1 MELNVNNKNASIYR
15 NKNLMLLVT
24 GQIVSN
30 IGNYVFKTSIAW
42 YIMSLL
48 SNKDSGFYMAIFMSC
63 LLVPTLVF
71 GPFSGVI
78 ADKFDRKKIIVGTDL
93 IRGTLML
100 TLASLN
106 YFKLMSLG
114 VLFTITFICAFFETF
129 FNPSVISSVPNL
141 VSKESLSKANSLN
154 SMSWKLSSLIGIS
167 LSGFLLHYFG
177 IAGVLLIN
185 GISFIL
191 SGISEMFID
200 MPKPKNSQYELNINK
215 IRRDI
220 FNDFKE
226 GLIFL
231 KSQKTLLLLV
241 GFALCIN
248 VIYYPVFEI
257 IFPKTIKFN
266 LGMSARMYGILQSFI
281 PIGSIIIM
289 LILSLK
295 NLKGNN
301 SKWIIRGVIIE
312 GGIILAL
319 GIPLALYMRSYMSS
333 IYVVGIYAMLAM
345 VLGVIIGL
353 MNIPLISS
361 FHKLVPDEYR
371 GRFFAIF
378 ETAAQGSI
386 PVGAFLFGILSD
398 RIQPTTIYFAAGAI
412 IIGLGIWMLRIP
424 EMREL

>member
-1 MELNVNNKNASIYR
+1 MESKVNSNASIYR

-42 YIMSLL
+42 YLMSLL
-48 SNKDSGFYMAIFMSC
+48 SSKNSGFYIAIFMSC

-78 ADKFDRKKIIVGTDL
+78 ADKFDRKKIIIGTDL
-93 IRGTLML
+93 IRGMLML

-129 FNPSVISSVPNL
+129 FNPSVIASVPNL
-141 VSKESLSKANSLN
+141 VSKENLTKANSLN

-167 LSGFLLHYFG
+167 VSGFLFHYFG
-177 IAGVLLIN
+177 ISGVLLIN

-200 MPKPKNSQYELNINK
+200 MPKSKNSQYDLNINR
-215 IRRDI
+215 IRKDI

-231 KSQKTLLLLV
+231 KGQKTLLILV

-257 IFPKTIKFN
+257 IFPKTIKFSLN
-266 LGMSARMYGILQSFI
+266 MSAKMYGILQSFI
-281 PIGSIIIM
+281 PIGSVIIM
-289 LILSLK
+289 LVLSLK

-312 GGIILAL
+312 GIVIMLL
-319 GIPLALYMRSYMSS
+319 GIPLAFYMKSYISS
-333 IYVVGIYAMLAM
+333 VHVAGIYSALAI
-345 VLGVIIGL
+345 VLGGVIGL

-386 PVGAFLFGILSD
+386 PVGAFVFGMLSD
-398 RIQPTTIYFAAGAI
+398 RIDPTIMYFTAGTI
-412 IIGLGIWMLRIP
+412 IIALGIWMLKIP
-424 EMREL
+424 EIREL